1 MWSSTLYD
9 TSKLTVELR
18 DLVESGVKIWDF
30 DYPSYY
36 KDEEKTAFEQ
46 KVIDHF
52 YFRQIGQETPA
63 RWLHY
68 FRSRIREIMP
78 YYIDIY
84 KSVELFKSVEDPLES
99 YNLTE
104 TYRESSSGSGSS
116 TDNSTSETTASTHT
130 ESTGESENVRK
141 HSDTPQ
147 GSISNIESYMT
158 EGTKVNDNT
167 STDSDATTDG
177 TSNVTASGSTS
188 TESEKDYE
196 LVRRG
201 NIGVQPLG
209 QEIKILRE
217 AYINVDM
224 MIINELNDLFLGV
237 Y

>member
-1 MWSSTLYD
+1 MMYD
-9 TSKLTVELR
+9 NTKVTVELR
-18 DLVESGVKIWDF
+18 ELVESGVKIWDF
-30 DYPSYY
+30 EYPSYY
-36 KDEEKTAFEQ
+36 KGEEKAAFEQ

-78 YYIDIY
+78 YYLDIY
-84 KSVELFKSVEDPLES
+84 KSVEVFKSVEDPLES
-99 YNLTE
+99 YNLVE
-104 TYRESSSGSGSS
+104 TYRETGTGSATSQDS
-116 TDNSTSETTASTHT
+116 ATSETTGSTTTDHT
-130 ESTGESENVRK
+130 RK
-141 HSDTPQ
+141 FSNTPQ
-147 GSISNIESYMT
+147 GSIDNIDDYLTEATKEGGTEDSESS
-158 EGTKVNDNT
+158 GT
-167 STDSDATTDG
+167 TT
-177 TSNVTASGSTS
+177 NSGSSS
-188 TESEKDYE
+188 TETEKTYE
-196 LVRRG
+196 LSRRG